1 MLQIGGPFAR
11 LIADMGSTWL
21 LPTTGFVPHRVSMSG
36 WASGKRFHAPLK
48 SVVGGTI
55 RSHCQK
61 EGRELCGGP
70 CYGSRNLSVV
80 TVPACLIAAY
90 LCVPD
95 IWSGLTD
102 EQRDKLEPGNE
113 AMAALHRLGHGASQE
128 AFVIQC
134 DRSGASSTFAPR
146 RRAVSF
152 QPSAVCRSAS
162 MVMFFASSKSSRCCT
177 RSVVMSA

>member
-1 MLQIGGPFAR
+1 MWLPSAWLAYPSVTFA
-11 LIADMGSTWL
+11 
-21 LPTTGFVPHRVSMSG
+21 
-36 WASGKRFHAPLK
+36 
-48 SVVGGTI
+48 
-55 RSHCQK
+55 
-61 EGRELCGGP
+61 
-70 CYGSRNLSVV
+70 
-80 TVPACLIAAY
+80 ACLIAAY

-102 EQRDKLEPGNE
+102 EQRDKLELGNE

-177 RSVVMSA
+177 RSVAMSAWLRSPSTLCLIANSAFL